1 MGIPCQPG
9 SHWKSSSVSAWVCGV
24 ALTFTF
30 KSNSF
35 CTSARLRSSA
45 IHRWIVDVLLYN
57 WKIQLLIWV
66 TLQQIS
72 FQMAIVL
79 NCVYVYIYCI
89 YIYYILYI
97 YIYILY
103 YILYYIYII
112 YIYIILYII
121 LYIYYIYII
130 YILYIYICI
139 YQTVYAIFIHFHY
152 TYPNYPN
159 CSTPPAED
167 GPFLRP
173 GHCLH
178 VVLADGLSLQGFM
191 CFLLSNILTPII

>member
-79 NCVYVYIYCI
+79 NCVYIYTV
-89 YIYYILYI
+89 
-97 YIYILY
+97 
-103 YILYYIYII
+103 
-112 YIYIILYII
+112 
-121 LYIYYIYII
+121 YIYYIY
-130 YILYIYICI
+130 YIYMHIPDSIC
-139 YQTVYAIFIHFHY
+139 HFHPFSLY
-152 TYPNYPN
+152 LSKLSQLFHTPSWGRSISSTRSLPPC
-159 CSTPPAED
+159 CSCW
-167 GPFLRP
+167 RP
-173 GHCLH
+173 
-178 VVLADGLSLQGFM
+178 VSAGFYV
-191 CFLLSNILTPII
+191 FSFV

>member
-57 WKIQLLIWV
+57 WKIQLLIWI

-79 NCVYVYIYCI
+79 NCVYIYIYCI
-89 YIYYILYI
+89 YIYILYI
-97 YIYILY
+97 YIYI
-103 YILYYIYII
+103 YI
-112 YIYIILYII
+112 
-121 LYIYYIYII
+121 YIYYIYIYILYILYI
-130 YILYIYICI
+130 YILYIYAYTRQYMPFSSIFTI
-139 YQTVYAIFIHFHY
+139 LIQIIPIVPHPQLRTVHFFDQV
-152 TYPNYPN
+152 TA
-159 CSTPPAED
+159 SM
-167 GPFLRP
+167 L
-173 GHCLH
+173 
-178 VVLADGLSLQGFM
+178 
-191 CFLLSNILTPII
+191 FLLTACLCRVLCVFFCLIYWLQLFKTL